1 MEQDTLSDDANRA
14 TMRGIAWRLLPF
26 LVVIYIVAW
35 LDRVNVGFAALQMNR
50 DLGFGPAVYGFG
62 AGVFFVSYA
71 AFEVPSNL
79 MLARVGARR
88 WIARI
93 MISWG
98 VVSTAMVFVRSP
110 ASFYVLRF
118 LLGAAEAGCYP
129 GIVYYLGGWFPHV
142 QRARV
147 LATFAISIP
156 IASILGGPLA
166 GSLLSLNGHFGLS
179 GWQWLFVVEGL
190 PAVILGLIVLRW
202 LPDSPSVAKWLNR
215 SQKTSL
221 LERLEQDRRESGS
234 LQDTSVRDALTNR
247 TIWMLGLV
255 QALATT
261 QAYGLQF
268 WVPQILKTL
277 SGRSDFIVGFLAALP
292 YIAAP
297 VTMLLVARH
306 SDLSQER
313 CLHVAVPSFL
323 ASAAFVG
330 ASYAS
335 TPAIAIFALTVAAAA
350 MYSRIGPL
358 FAIPTLLFDGAPAAV
373 AIAMMN
379 TLGSVGG
386 FLGPYAVGIVKNA
399 TGSYRGGLLFL
410 AIAGALAGGI
420 ALTLRRHPAIRQ
432 RSSTTACQKVTSVVS

>member
-1 MEQDTLSDDANRA
+1 MEQDTLSEVANRA
-14 TMRGIAWRLLPF
+14 TMRGVAWRLLPF
-26 LVVIYIVAW
+26 LLVIYIVAW

-62 AGVFFVSYA
+62 AGVFFVGYA

-98 VVSTAMVFVRSP
+98 IVSTAMVFVHSP

-129 GIVYYLGGWFPHV
+129 GIFYYLGGWFPRV
-142 QRARV
+142 QRARS
-147 LATFAISIP
+147 LAIFAISIP

-166 GSLLSLNGHFGLS
+166 GSLLSLDALLGIS

-190 PAVILGLIVLRW
+190 PAVILGLLVWRW
-202 LPDSPSVAKWLNR
+202 LPDSPSVAKWLNQN
-215 SQKTSL
+215 QKASL
-221 LERLEQDRRESGS
+221 LEQLELDRRESGS
-234 LQDTSVRDALTNR
+234 LQHASVRDVLSSP
-247 TIWMLGLV
+247 TIWMLGLA

-277 SGRSDFIVGFLAALP
+277 SGRSDFVVGFLAALP

-297 VTMLLVARH
+297 ISMLLVARH

-323 ASAAFVG
+323 ASAAFLG

-335 TPAIAIFALTVAAAA
+335 TPAIAILALTVAAAA
-350 MYSRIGPL
+350 MYARIGPL

-386 FLGPYAVGIVKNA
+386 FVGPYAVGIVKNA

-410 AIAGALAGGI
+410 AVAGVLAGGI
-420 ALTLRRHPAIRQ
+420 MITLRRHPAIQ
-432 RSSTTACQKVTSVVS
+432 RRVAATAFHQA

>member
-1 MEQDTLSDDANRA
+1 M
-14 TMRGIAWRLLPF
+14 
-26 LVVIYIVAW
+26 
-35 LDRVNVGFAALQMNR
+35 
-50 DLGFGPAVYGFG
+50 
-62 AGVFFVSYA
+62 
-71 AFEVPSNL
+71 
-79 MLARVGARR
+79 
-88 WIARI
+88 
-93 MISWG
+93 
-98 VVSTAMVFVRSP
+98 
-110 ASFYVLRF
+110 
-118 LLGAAEAGCYP
+118 
-129 GIVYYLGGWFPHV
+129 
-142 QRARV
+142 
-147 LATFAISIP
+147 
-156 IASILGGPLA
+156 
-166 GSLLSLNGHFGLS
+166 
-179 GWQWLFVVEGL
+179 
-190 PAVILGLIVLRW
+190 ILGLSVLRW
-202 LPDSPSVAKWLNR
+202 LPDSPSVAKWLNQ

-373 AIAMMN
+373 AIALMN

-386 FLGPYAVGIVKNA
+386 FVGPYAVGIVKNA

-420 ALTLRRHPAIRQ
+420 VFALRRHPAIRQ